1 MIGTNGTEK
10 MRIESGGDVGI
21 GVSNPS
27 SKLEVNGTFD
37 LGTNG
42 TQLNAIIKATV
53 NKDIASVAS
62 GG

>member
-1 MIGTNGTEK
+1 